1 MKFGRVCILHSV
13 QQQPLSASKA
23 VFGLE
28 GRRDKNDYTK
38 MSLFVDNGGK
48 CEGGTF

>member
-1 MKFGRVCILHSV
+1 M
-13 QQQPLSASKA
+13 QQQPLLERPATKT

-48 CEGGTF
+48 CERGTF